1 MEASVRL
8 GSIRGIPV
16 GVHYSW
22 FVVFFALS
30 ATLALGQY
38 PTNYPDWTDTQY
50 WTVAVLSV
58 LLLFTSVLLH
68 EFGHAVTAQKLGI
81 PVISITLFIFG
92 GVAAISQDA
101 ESAGDE
107 FKIAIAGPIVS
118 VLTGVTFGAIF
129 LALGDVN
136 EQASALVG
144 YLALVNIVLAVFNML
159 PGFPLDGGRV
169 LRAIIWKAT
178 GSVRRSTR
186 IVATIGSLLGS
197 LLFVVGIFTIFQGN
211 LVNGV
216 YSVAIGWFLQNAA
229 TQGRQQV
236 EQEVALRDVYVHD
249 LMQHDPVTVHPGL
262 DIQSL
267 VDDYVLGR
275 NVRGLPV
282 CDEGRL
288 VGIITVNDIKEIA
301 RDEWPRRQVSEL
313 MTGLAE
319 LQTVE
324 EMTLVNDVLRLMAEH
339 DFHQLPVLRDGSLVG
354 LITRS
359 GLVRY
364 LQYRQEL
371 GVDA

>member
-1 MEASVRL
+1 MDASIRL

-16 GVHYSW
+16 GIHYSW

-30 ATLALGQY
+30 GILALGQY
-38 PTNYPDWTDTQY
+38 PTNYPEWSDAGY
-50 WTVAVLSV
+50 WVVAVASV
-58 LLLFTSVLLH
+58 LLLFFSVLLH

-101 ESAGDE
+101 ESPGDE

-118 VLTGVTFGAIF
+118 VLTGLTFAAIF
-129 LALGDVN
+129 IALGEIN

-144 YLALVNIVLAVFNML
+144 YLALINIVLAVFNML

-169 LRAIIWKAT
+169 LRSIIWKVT

-197 LLFVVGIFTIFQGN
+197 LLFVLGIFAIFQGN
-211 LVNGV
+211 LINGV

-229 TQGRQQV
+229 SQGRQQV

-249 LMQHDPVTVHPGL
+249 LMQHDPVTVDPGL
-262 DIQSL
+262 DIQTL
-267 VDDYVLGR
+267 VDDYVLGQ
-275 NVRGLPV
+275 NVRGMPV
-282 CDEGRL
+282 CDDGRL
-288 VGIITVNDIKEIA
+288 VGIITVNDIKEIS

-319 LQTVE
+319 LQTVAE
-324 EMTLVNDVLRLMAEH
+324 LTPVNEVLRMMAEH
-339 DFHQLPVLRDGSLVG
+339 DFHQIPVLRDGNLVG

>member
-1 MEASVRL
+1 
-8 GSIRGIPV
+8 
-16 GVHYSW
+16 
-22 FVVFFALS
+22 
-30 ATLALGQY
+30 
-38 PTNYPDWTDTQY
+38 
-50 WTVAVLSV
+50 
-58 LLLFTSVLLH
+58 
-68 EFGHAVTAQKLGI
+68 VTAQKLGI
-81 PVISITLFIFG
+81 PVMSITLFIFG

-101 ESAGDE
+101 ESPGDE

-118 VLTGVTFGAIF
+118 ILTGLAFGAMF
-129 LALGDVN
+129 LALGDMN
-136 EQASALVG
+136 EQATALVG

-186 IVATIGSLLGS
+186 IVATIGSLIGS
-197 LLFVVGIFTIFQGN
+197 LLFVVGIFAIFQGN
-211 LVNGV
+211 LINGV
-216 YSVAIGWFLQNAA
+216 YSVAIGWVLQNAA
-229 TQGRQQV
+229 NQGRQQV

-249 LMQHDPVTVHPGL
+249 LMQHDPVTVDPDL

-267 VDDYVLGR
+267 VDDYVLGS

-301 RDEWPRRQVSEL
+301 REEWPRRQVSEL
-313 MTGLAE
+313 MTGLAD

-324 EMTLVNDVLRLMAEH
+324 EMTPVNEVLRMMAEH
-339 DFHQLPVLRDGSLVG
+339 DFHQVPVLRDGSLVG